1 VRSVPA
7 AARDRPRAAP
17 PGLGKPDSPS
27 PLRDRAYNA
36 LIPTGREAG
45 GKRPPKPQ
53 DRKRGTLLAGKGKS
67 RKKRGPGNIF
77 ESYVKLSGPQRR
89 RKKRVLSVPVEPVK
103 LRRGMKA
110 SDLVAAMSGMSIQAR
125 NLGRAAGV
133 LSAMYADRRRQTVL
147 LGLAGPLIAAGLR
160 DVIRQ
165 LVVGGYVDVVVST
178 GAILYQDIYQARGYR
193 HYRGTPGAD
202 DRQLR
207 DLRID
212 RIYDT
217 YVDEE
222 AFGETDTWCGL
233 AADELPPGAYSSR
246 AFLDHLGSKLDDG
259 DSIVRQCHR
268 LGVPVF
274 SPALNDSSIGIGLT
288 EHRYRCLKERRAG
301 IVIDSIADNYE
312 LTQIVARSPATSA
325 IYVAGGVPKN
335 YINDSVVMSYIFGLE
350 RGHDY
355 AVQVT
360 TAITQDGGLS
370 GSTLGEA
377 QSWGKI
383 DKQAQFAMAWV
394 EPSVSLPLLA
404 AYVMDRHPR
413 AGKRGRLKFHWDG
426 QVLKRIEQAGG

>member
-1 VRSVPA
+1 MPA
-7 AARDRPRAAP
+7 
-17 PGLGKPDSPS
+17 G
-27 PLRDRAYNA
+27 
-36 LIPTGREAG
+36 EM
-45 GKRPPKPQ
+45 
-53 DRKRGTLLAGKGKS
+53 
-67 RKKRGPGNIF
+67 
-77 ESYVKLSGPQRR
+77 
-89 RKKRVLSVPVEPVK
+89 VE
-103 LRRGMKA
+103 R
-110 SDLVAAMSGMSIQAR
+110 MSGMSIQAR
-125 NLGRAAGV
+125 NLGDCAKV
-133 LSAMYADRRRQTVL
+133 LSGIYTDRKRPTVM

-160 DVIRQ
+160 NVIRD

-178 GAILYQDIYQARGYR
+178 GAILYQDIYQARGFG
-193 HYRGTPGAD
+193 HYRGTPAAD
-202 DRQLR
+202 DAVLR

-222 AFGETDTWCGL
+222 KFGETDTWCGRV
-233 AADELPPGAYSSR
+233 ADEMPPGNYSSR
-246 AFLDHLGSKLDDG
+246 AYLDYLGSRLNDDA
-259 DSIVRQCHR
+259 SIVRQCHL

-288 EHRYRCLKERRAG
+288 EHRHNCLRQGRPG
-301 IVIDSIADNYE
+301 LCIDSIADNYE
-312 LTQIVARSPATSA
+312 LTQVVVKSPMTAA

-335 YINDSVVMSYIFGLE
+335 YINDSIIMSYIFGLE

-383 DKQAQFAMAWV
+383 NRKARFAMAWV

-404 AYVMDRHPR
+404 AYLFDKHPAPCR
-413 AGKRGRLKFHWDG
+413 TRLSIEWDG
-426 QVLKRIEQAGG
+426 QILKRLSRKRR